1 MVVEE
6 LNLLKKKL
14 EDEVLSNVSYDKIYE
29 TSVKIDSL
37 LIEYYK
43 EAQNTKKE
51 SLDDTI
57 KKDLSY

>member
-1 MVVEE
+1 MVIEE

-14 EDEVLSNVSYDKIYE
+14 EEQVRKDVSYDRIYE
-29 TSVKIDSL
+29 TSSKIDTL

-43 EAQNTKKE
+43 DEMAKKE
-51 SLDDTI
+51 SLDNNI